1 MNNLMVIDG
10 IEVRRDAYGR
20 YSLNDL
26 HRAAVASGAK
36 CQNQGARKVSFQPTN
51 C

>member
-26 HRAAVASGAK
+26 
-36 CQNQGARKVSFQPTN
+36 
-51 C
+51 

>member
-26 HRAAVASGAK
+26 HRAAVASGK
-36 CQNQGARKVSFQPTN
+36 CQNQGARKFLFQPTN

>member
-26 HRAAVASGAK
+26 HRK
-36 CQNQGARKVSFQPTN
+36 CQNQGAGKVSFQPTDY
-51 C
+51 